1 MAPIGK
7 LLLTLGVLLVVIG
20 GAILLADK
28 LGFRGLPGDIVW
40 RGKGVTVYAPIV
52 TSLVISVV
60 LSVILSLL
68 RK

>member
-1 MAPIGK
+1 MAPVGK
-7 LLLTLGVLLVVIG
+7 LLLTFGVLLCVMG
-20 GAILLADK
+20 AAILLADK

-40 RGKGVTVYAPIV
+40 KGKGVTIYAPIV

>member
-1 MAPIGK
+1 MASIGK
-7 LLLTLGVLLVVIG
+7 LLLTLGALLVVIG
-20 GAILLADK
+20 GGILLAER

-40 RGKGVTVYAPIV
+40 KGKGVTIYAPIV

-60 LSVILSLL
+60 LSLILSLL